1 MGSDGQVNPIIPGFA
16 PDPSLVLVDDTYYL
30 VTSTFHVF
38 PGLPIYT
45 SKDLVHWK
53 QIGMCRL
60 ILTEA
65 LILQGIGNAI
75 NRTEQLSFAKSQAL
89 IFHSEEEGHMVAQGG
104 LYAPTIR
111 YQDGTFYVVCT
122 NVIRNGGDGSRDEMH
137 NFIVSTKDIYGSKWS
152 NPVFFE
158 FDGIDTSL
166 FWDTD
171 GKAYITGSKSPGP
184 MTKIT
189 IFEVN
194 PATGEKLSE
203 ETQLWSGTGGIY
215 PEGPHIYLRNGFY
228 YLMISEGGTYEDHSI
243 VMARSRSIL
252 GPYEPCPENP
262 ILSATGTN
270 EYVQCTGHC
279 EAFED
284 KNGEWWGVCLGI
296 RMAEKQLYGLGRETY
311 LVKGHWNS
319 DGWLKF
325 DLAKTNLSVPGVE
338 LRVAEKLD
346 ASAGSDLLYIRD
358 PDLSRYTFSSG
369 SYELTASAHDF
380 TSPDASPSFIG
391 KRQRLM
397 EGASTVVLGNMSA
410 STSDSA
416 AVNAGLAV
424 YKDEHRFLRISRSTM
439 TNKVVFQVFNKAK
452 QVDRSAEH
460 QLEGS
465 FKDIKFTIAYTE
477 KEYHAYFSVN
487 GEEAVEI
494 GRAEAMELSAKDFV
508 GPIVG
513 VFAISKDDSA
523 GKTRFDSF
531 VVDNAMHNGT

>member
-1 MGSDGQVNPIIPGFA
+1 MKSDDQVNPIIPGFA

-45 SKDLVHWK
+45 SEDLVHWK
-53 QIGMCRL
+53 Q
-60 ILTEA
+60 
-65 LILQGIGNAI
+65 IGNAI

-89 IFHSEEEGHMVAQGG
+89 IFHSKEEGHMVAQGG

-111 YQDGTFYVVCT
+111 FKDGTFYVVCT
-122 NVIRNGGDGSRDEMH
+122 NVIRNGGDGSKDEMH
-137 NFIVSTKDIYGSKWS
+137 NFIVSTKDIQSSKWS
-152 NPVFFE
+152 DPIFFD
-158 FDGIDTSL
+158 FNGIDTSL
-166 FWDTD
+166 FWDKD

-184 MTKIT
+184 MTRIT
-189 IFEVN
+189 IFEIN
-194 PATGEKLSE
+194 PITGVKLSE

-243 VMARSRSIL
+243 VIARSRSIL
-252 GPYEPCPENP
+252 GPYEGCSKNP
-262 ILSATGTN
+262 ILSAAGTD

-311 LVKGHWNS
+311 LIKGNWTD

-325 DLAKTNLSVPGVE
+325 ERAQTNLSVPGVE
-338 LRVAEKLD
+338 FKAFEKLKV
-346 ASAGSDLLYIRD
+346 STESDLLYIRD
-358 PDLSRYTFSSG
+358 PDLSRYAFPSE
-369 SYELTASAHDF
+369 SYELTASAHDL
-380 TSPDASPSFIG
+380 TSPNASPSFVG

-397 EGASTVVLGNMSA
+397 EGVSRVCLNNRSVS
-410 STSDSA
+410 SDSA
-416 AVNAGLAV
+416 VESAGLAV
-424 YKDEHRFLRISRSTM
+424 YKDEHRFLRISYSYPANR
-439 TNKVVFQVFNKAK
+439 VVFQAFNKAK

-465 FKDIKFTIAYTE
+465 FGDIQFGIAYTE
-477 KEYHAYFSVN
+477 REYRAYFSVDG
-487 GEEAVEI
+487 GEVVEL
-494 GRAEAMELSAKDFV
+494 GKAETMELSAKDFV

-513 VFAISKDDSA
+513 VFAVSKDDGA
-523 GKTRFDSF
+523 GKARFEDS
-531 VVDNAMHNGT
+531 VVDNAMNNGAK

>member
-1 MGSDGQVNPIIPGFA
+1 
-16 PDPSLVLVDDTYYL
+16 
-30 VTSTFHVF
+30 
-38 PGLPIYT
+38 
-45 SKDLVHWK
+45 
-53 QIGMCRL
+53 
-60 ILTEA
+60 
-65 LILQGIGNAI
+65 
-75 NRTEQLSFAKSQAL
+75 
-89 IFHSEEEGHMVAQGG
+89 MVAQGG

-137 NFIVSTKDIYGSKWS
+137 NFIVSTKDIHGSKWS
-152 NPVFFE
+152 DPVFFE

-203 ETQLWSGTGGIY
+203 EKELWSGTGGIY
-215 PEGPHIYLRNGFY
+215 PEGPHIYLRNGLY

-243 VMARSRSIL
+243 VIARSKSIL
-252 GPYEPCPENP
+252 GPYEGCPENP
-262 ILSATGTN
+262 ILSAAGTD

-284 KNGEWWGVCLGI
+284 KNGGWWGVCLGI

-311 LVKGHWNS
+311 LVKGNWTD

-325 DLAKTNLSVPGVE
+325 ERAKLDLSVPGVQPKEIKE
-338 LRVAEKLD
+338 LAT
-346 ASAGSDLLYIRD
+346 SAGSDLLYIRD
-358 PDLSRYTFSSG
+358 PDLSRYAFPTG

-380 TSPDASPSFIG
+380 TSPDASPTFIG

-397 EGASTVVLGNMSA
+397 EGASRVFLNNRSSLSGSA
-410 STSDSA
+410 VES
-416 AVNAGLAV
+416 AGLAV
-424 YKDEHRFLRISRSTM
+424 YKDEHRFLRISYSYPA
-439 TNKVVFQVFNKAK
+439 NKVVFQAYNKAK

-465 FKDIKFTIAYTE
+465 FGDLQFAITYTE
-477 KEYHAYFSVN
+477 KEYRAYFSVD
-487 GEEAVEI
+487 GGEAVEL
-494 GRAEAMELSAKDFV
+494 GKAETMELSAKDFV
-508 GPIVG
+508 GPIIG

-523 GKTRFDSF
+523 GKARFQNF
-531 VVDNAMHNGT
+531 VVDKAMLNGAQ